1 MNDKFRVVLEDRLL
15 PAQVF
20 FNAIPDSSFISTLK
34 SFEQGVGAGFND
46 AYCGFPGEEE
56 YGEEPLN
63 GIEFAIKGEE
73 VILDY
78 NEFYSILEN
87 ACSAY
92 IDMHPDQINAV
103 TGILLKIK
111 KKLNSLKQKRGRSPL
126 E

>member
-15 PAQVF
+15 PVQVF
-20 FNAIPDSSFISTLK
+20 FNAIPDRSFISTLK

-73 VILDY
+73 VIIDY
-78 NEFYSILEN
+78 NEFYSILEK
-87 ACSAY
+87 ACSTY
-92 IDMHPDQINAV
+92 NDKHPDQINAV
-103 TGILLKIK
+103 SDRLRKIK
-111 KKLNSLKQKRGRSPL
+111 EKLRTL
-126 E
+126 